1 MNKNIYTVQAMLY
14 LLAIS
19 PLVIFA
25 GYKKMNLNNSDLMFN
40 VINHEITFSNSKD
53 GITLSGTLSVPDTHK
68 KPTVVILVSG
78 MGANDRDY
86 TMMGHKLFL
95 DAADYFTQRGIA
107 VLRYDK
113 RGVGKSTGVYDMT
126 CTSTDLGGDVV
137 AAVEFLKNRDDIDMH
152 NIGLAGHSEGG
163 LISFIVASQSPD
175 IAFVVSLAGA
185 MVNDIDGVLHQIAG
199 QLRAD
204 GATDE
209 FIAFDRIIRKQ
220 ILQAITMLSIDD
232 AQAQLLPLV
241 KAYLDGMT
249 DEQKAE
255 AATLPFAITEQKY
268 QHTLGFYNSVW
279 NRYYLHVDVLNLL
292 STITVPVLAIN
303 GTLDFIT
310 DVQLAL
316 SKIEQGLQV
325 AGNHDVTVVAIPN
338 QNHWFQEC
346 KTGALA
352 EYGVIQETMHESTL
366 ELITDW
372 ILKKSPTIHVS
383 SSTVLLDEPVE
394 ISVLNLTAHEQIEI
408 EVLCKDKSNK
418 VWVSRAT
425 FQADDSGM
433 VNVAM
438 QAPLSGSYSGMDAI
452 GLFWSMECTNKE
464 FPYFVWNEQEL
475 QTHIS
480 VYSQDKLRTQI
491 TIHRLLA
498 LPEIEKRDV
507 REHGLVGTFFYPKSM
522 KKGPGVIVIPA
533 SVGGIPET
541 LAKLLASRGYAVLA
555 LGFFGLD
562 GLPANLENIP
572 LEYFQKA
579 MQWFK
584 EQPQVDPNNV
594 AILGQS
600 KGAELALLWAAT
612 LPDEMNAVIAYVP
625 SSFVYGGSPN
635 LNQVN
640 WTYKSLPIPFMPH
653 ITDDLA
659 TPHHEEVINAT
670 EQGTIPF
677 HANTFEDPFDFA
689 SIYRLGITQFPENVE
704 GATIPVENI
713 TCPILMLSGQDDK
726 IWPSTLYG
734 NRIMDRLD
742 AKKSQ
747 IKRQHLHFSE
757 AGHGF
762 LYPYGPSTSQ
772 PFYFPGEDFWYTL
785 GGTAKGDGR
794 AAKESWQAVLSFLEE
809 SLSKNDSQ
817 INNL

>member
-25 GYKKMNLNNSDLMFN
+25 GYKKMNLNNSHQTFN

-53 GITLSGTLSVPDTHK
+53 GITLSGTLSVPDTQN
-68 KPTVVILVSG
+68 KPMVVILVSG
-78 MGANDRDY
+78 MGPNDRDY

-95 DAADYFTQRGIA
+95 DAADYFTKRGIA

-113 RGVGKSTGVYDMT
+113 RGVSKSSGVYDMT
-126 CTSTDLGGDVV
+126 CTSADLAGDVI
-137 AAVEFLKNRDDIDMH
+137 AAVEFLKNRTDIDTQ

-163 LISFIVASQSPD
+163 LISFMVASQSPD
-175 IAFVVSLAGA
+175 VAFVVSLAGA
-185 MVNDIDGVLHQIAG
+185 VVNDIDGILLQTAG
-199 QLRAD
+199 QLKAD
-204 GATDE
+204 GATNQ
-209 FIAFDRIIRKQ
+209 FIAFDLIVRKQ
-220 ILQAITMLSIDD
+220 ILQAITTLPVDD
-232 AQAQLLPLV
+232 AQVMLLPLV
-241 KAYLDGMT
+241 KSYFDGMT
-249 DEQKAE
+249 DEQKAQ
-255 AATLPFAITEQKY
+255 AATLPFAITEKKY
-268 QHTLGFYNSVW
+268 QHTIGFYNSPW
-279 NRYYLHVDVLNLL
+279 NRYYLQVDVLKLL

-316 SKIEQGLQV
+316 HKIEQGLKT
-325 AGNHDVTVVAIPN
+325 AGNSDATMIAILN

-352 EYGVIQETMHESTL
+352 EYGAIQETMHESTL
-366 ELITDW
+366 ELIADW
-372 ILKKSPTIHVS
+372 ILKKSPTINVN
-383 SSTVLLDEPVE
+383 SSTVLLDEPLA
-394 ISVLNLTAHEQIEI
+394 ISVSNLTPHEQIAI
-408 EVLCKDKSNK
+408 EALCKDKNNML
-418 VWVSRAT
+418 WISRAT
-425 FQADDSGM
+425 FQADDGGM
-433 VNVAM
+433 VNLAT
-438 QAPLSGSYSGMDAI
+438 QAPLSGSYDGIDAM
-452 GLFWSMECTNKE
+452 GLFWSMACTNKE

-475 QTHIS
+475 ETYLS
-480 VYSQDKLRTQI
+480 VYSQDQLRTQA
-491 TIHRLLA
+491 TIHRLLI

-507 REHGLVGTFFYPKSM
+507 RENGLVGTFFYPKSM
-522 KKGPGVIVIPA
+522 QKGPGVIVIPA

-541 LAKLLASRGYAVLA
+541 LAKLLASRGYAVFA

-584 EQPQVDPNNV
+584 EQPQVDPDHV

-612 LPDEMNAVIAYVP
+612 LPDEMNAVVAYVP
-625 SSFVYGGSPN
+625 SSFVYGGSPH

-640 WTYKSLPIPFMPH
+640 WTYKGLPIPFMPH
-653 ITDDLA
+653 PTDDLA
-659 TPHHEEVINAT
+659 TPHHEEIINVQT
-670 EQGTIPF
+670 QGKIPF
-677 HANTFEDPFDFA
+677 HVNTFDDPFDFA
-689 SIYRLGITQFPENVE
+689 SIYRLGITEFPEHVE
-704 GATIPVENI
+704 SATIPVENI
-713 TCPILMLSGQDDK
+713 KCPILMLSGQDDK

-734 NRIMDRLD
+734 NRIMERLD
-742 AKKSQ
+742 AKGSS
-747 IKRQHLHFSE
+747 IKRQHVSFPD

-785 GGTAKGDGR
+785 GGTAKGDGC
-794 AAKESWQAVLSFLEE
+794 AAIESWQAVLSFLEE
-809 SLSKNDSQ
+809 
-817 INNL
+817 NLK